1 MKQSFIRQGTCV
13 VCTNMTCSMPQKI
26 GVTRAERYVM
36 NTKANEPLLNI
47 DDRKISASFCCR
59 NPISFYG
66 GLCALCVGICI
77 GVAFIAAV
85 VFTGGA
91 AAVAAAAFATAKAAL
106 IFTGGVVVGSALAYA
121 VDHDCDETLTC
132 KWELP
137 HEGVMMEGRPALLN
151 KSYMKCSR
159 GGQIMIILNEET
171 AAKAA
176 KYISSCNTNALW
188 WQMGSQ
194 AVQGVLAGMT
204 MVATGPVG
212 LVEMNINVAIYCIS
226 EYDKDLGKAATV
238 ADIANSARED
248 AVACKMATESAKE
261 AKASADAANKAVSA
275 SEKKMAEQKSTA
287 DRAGKTASKPGR
299 EQAAARWE
307 QSKAQKGYNRE
318 QGRCENLKN
327 KSTKAAKNHQRAVS
341 NRNVAFK
348 TLFNGL
354 ALNITTA
361 IFNNWID
368 DCSDAQEA
376 KYIEDAENKAITANA
391 SDQNN
396 ETTNESFMGIVA
408 NAT

>member
-85 VFTGGA
+85 VFTGGV
-91 AAVAAAAFATAKAAL
+91 AAVTAAAFAAAKAAL

-137 HEGVMMEGRPALLN
+137 HKGVMIEGRPALLN
-151 KSYMKCSR
+151 QSYMDCSR
-159 GGQIMIILNEET
+159 GGQILIILNEET

-204 MVATGPVG
+204 MAATGPVG

-238 ADIANSARED
+238 ADVANSARED
-248 AVACKMATESAKE
+248 MVACKMAIETVKE

-275 SEKKMAEQKSTA
+275 SEKIIAEQESTA
-287 DRAGKTASKPGR
+287 NHAGKTASKPGR
-299 EQAAARWE
+299 KQAAARWE
-307 QSKAQKGYNRE
+307 QSKAQKACNVE
-318 QGRCENLKN
+318 KGRCENLKN
-327 KSTKAAKNHQRAVS
+327 KSTKAAENHQRAVS

-348 TLFNGL
+348 TLFSGL

-368 DCSDAQEA
+368 GCSDAQET
-376 KYIEDAENKAITANA
+376 KYIDMAAKGANEIEIL
-391 SDQNN
+391 DQS
-396 ETTNESFMGIVA
+396 NESANSTFMGIVA
-408 NAT
+408 NIT

>member
-85 VFTGGA
+85 VFTGGV

-137 HEGVMMEGRPALLN
+137 HKGVMIEGRPALLN
-151 KSYMKCSR
+151 QSYMDCSR
-159 GGQIMIILNEET
+159 GGQILIILNEET

-204 MVATGPVG
+204 MAATGPVG

-238 ADIANSARED
+238 ADVANSARED
-248 AVACKMATESAKE
+248 MVACKMAIETVKE

-275 SEKKMAEQKSTA
+275 SEKIIAEQESTA
-287 DRAGKTASKPGR
+287 NHAGKTASKPGR
-299 EQAAARWE
+299 KQAAARWE
-307 QSKAQKGYNRE
+307 QSKAQKACNRE
-318 QGRCENLKN
+318 KGRCENLKN
-327 KSTKAAKNHQRAVS
+327 KSTKAAENHQRAVS

-348 TLFNGL
+348 TLFSGL

-368 DCSDAQEA
+368 GCSDVREK
-376 KYIEDAENKAITANA
+376 KYINKAKDNVDETNS
-391 SDQNN
+391 SDQANG
-396 ETTNESFMGIVA
+396 TTNESFMGIVA
-408 NAT
+408 NVT